1 MVERTMSLRLDPA
14 ALFDIQIKRI
24 HEYKRQLLNALDTVA
39 RYLAIRDNPNANWVP
54 RVKIFAGKAAPSYH
68 QAKLIIKLI
77 NDIADTVN
85 HDTSIRGLLKV
96 AFVPNYNVSAAE
108 IMVPAC
114 DLSEQI
120 SPAGLEA
127 SGAIAASPMLARVIE
142 AIDRGA
148 FSPDDPARFAPIA
161 HSLRYLDHYMV
172 SADFDD
178 YHRTQAL
185 VDERWGHAAWE
196 TSAILNT
203 ARMGWFSA
211 DRTIRDYADD
221 IWKV

>member
-1 MVERTMSLRLDPA
+1 
-14 ALFDIQIKRI
+14 
-24 HEYKRQLLNALDTVA
+24 
-39 RYLAIRDNPNANWVP
+39 
-54 RVKIFAGKAAPSYH
+54 
-68 QAKLIIKLI
+68 
-77 NDIADTVN
+77 
-85 HDTSIRGLLKV
+85 
-96 AFVPNYNVSAAE
+96 
-108 IMVPAC
+108 
-114 DLSEQI
+114 
-120 SPAGLEA
+120 
-127 SGAIAASPMLARVIE
+127 MLARVIE

-178 YHRTQAL
+178 YHRTQVL

-203 ARMGWFSA
+203 ARTGWFSA